1 MYYVYI
7 VQCADATLYTGIATE
22 LERRIEEHNHSDKGA
37 KYTRN
42 RRPVT
47 LVYHETFEDRSTASK
62 REYEIK
68 KKMSRQQKLSLINS
82 TEKRA
87 Q

>member
-7 VQCADATLYTGIATE
+7 VQCADETLYTGIATD

-37 KYTRN
+37 KYTRA

-47 LVYHETFEDRSTASK
+47 LVYHETFENRSTASK

-68 KKMSRQQKLSLINS
+68 KRMSRAQKLEMIS
-82 TEKRA
+82 TEGTTL
-87 Q
+87 